1 MSCWMPSSSQE
12 AWFPQ
17 LRINRLAREAAV
29 LATQKEEEQRK
40 ARAKRKPAPAEPA
53 SVEPALS

>member
-17 LRINRLAREAAV
+17 LKTNRLEREAAET
-29 LATQKEEEQRK
+29 AAQQQEQQRK
-40 ARAKRKPAPAEPA
+40 ARAKRKIETAPALTE
-53 SVEPALS
+53 

>member
-17 LRINRLAREAAV
+17 LRTNRLKKETEAATA
-29 LATQKEEEQRK
+29 LAQEQEQQRK
-40 ARAKRKPAPAEPA
+40 ARAKRKLETAPALTE
-53 SVEPALS
+53 